1 MNKPDCIEDLQEILQ
16 EIFLNNLIFFKQHHP
31 LIYNKV
37 VEFEKLNIENFC
49 LDFVNNEFQLLDLH
63 NKKDFYI
70 NEPFSD
76 ALNRVN
82 NFDLGSAFSLIKLES
97 FEKRNHYQN
106 EINAYLYLNQFID
119 NFQDINI
126 KLNKFIFIGTLLG
139 IHINNFHKILN
150 AKTYLII
157 EPNIEIFRLS
167 MFMTDY
173 KVLTTNSEVFFAVS
187 EDELTLKKTVTDF
200 LEFKFEF
207 NNLIHYELAHKI
219 NEPIINQLSLIFTHL
234 GEMRY
239 PFSDYLI
246 SLDRCHTHIIKNKNN
261 LLNLSKTYNF
271 LENKNVLFL
280 GAGPSLE
287 KHLDYIYLNRDNFI
301 IVAVAATL
309 KTLEIRNIIPDI
321 IITVDGQEVVLE
333 QFKVNKLIYEN
344 SIILSSIKLDKKVY
358 TLLKNTEIYF
368 FQDSLNLF
376 ENLGFI
382 TGVTVGDM
390 GIDILL
396 RFGIKNLY
404 LLGIDAAIDS
414 KTGRSHT
421 NMHISLKEIDL
432 DNKTIDN
439 QINFEKTIVYVK
451 GNLEKEVPTFLEYK
465 EMIEEIDDK
474 FKYLNNKFRIYNLS
488 DGAYFKN
495 TIPIRT
501 HEISVQMNIDK
512 IFFKKEF
519 IEQLN
524 NISKQKFNYKD
535 MESSKIENEILEN
548 LSPLKDLCLIETF
561 QQFQKT
567 YPNSII
573 INILDKYFKLI
584 LPYYNFIGNKT
595 ISNKILN
602 TQLQEILVKFN
613 SLF

>member
-1 MNKPDCIEDLQEILQ
+1 MNKPDSIEDLQQTLQ
-16 EIFLNNLIFFKQHHP
+16 EIFLNNLIFFKQNHP
-31 LIYNKV
+31 SIYNKV
-37 VEFEKLNIENFC
+37 VEFEKLNIENFYI
-49 LDFVNNEFQLLDLH
+49 DFVNNEFQLLDLH
-63 NKKDFYI
+63 NKVNFYT
-70 NEPFSD
+70 NEPFAD
-76 ALNRVN
+76 AINRVN
-82 NFDLGSAFSLIKLES
+82 NFNLGSAFSLIKLES
-97 FEKRNHYQN
+97 FEKRNHYKN

-126 KLNKFIFIGTLLG
+126 KVNKFIFIGTLLG
-139 IHINNFHKILN
+139 IHINDFHKILN
-150 AKTYLII
+150 TETYLII

-173 KVLTTNSEVFFAVS
+173 KILTTNSEVFFAIS
-187 EDELTLKKTVTDF
+187 EDELNLKKIVHDF
-200 LEFKFEF
+200 LEFKLEF
-207 NNLIHYELAHKI
+207 NNLIHYELAHKL

-234 GEMRY
+234 SEMRY

-246 SLDRCHTHIIKNKNN
+246 SLDRGHTHIIKNKNN
-261 LLNLSKTYNF
+261 LLNLSKTYTF

-287 KHLDYIYLNRDNFI
+287 KHLDYIYLNRANFI

-309 KTLEIRNIIPDI
+309 KTLEIRNIIPEI

-333 QFKVNKLIYEN
+333 QFRVHKLIYEN
-344 SIILSSIKLDKKVY
+344 SIILSSIKLDKNVY

-368 FQDSLNLF
+368 FQDSLDLF
-376 ENLGFI
+376 KDLGFI

-396 RFGIKNLY
+396 RFGIRNLY

-414 KTGRSHT
+414 ETGRSHT
-421 NMHISLKEIDL
+421 NMHISSKEIDL
-432 DNKTIDN
+432 DIRDNDN
-439 QINFEKTIVYVK
+439 QIHFEKTIVYVK
-451 GNLEKEVPTFLEYK
+451 GNFRKEVPTFLEYK
-465 EMIEEIDDK
+465 EMIEEINDK
-474 FKYLNNKFRIYNLS
+474 FKYLNNKIRIYNLS

-501 HEISVQMNIDK
+501 SEIVVKKNLDK

-519 IEQLN
+519 IQQLN
-524 NISKQKFNYKD
+524 NISKQKLNNKEI
-535 MESSKIENEILEN
+535 ESSTIENEILEK
-548 LSPLKDLCLIETF
+548 LSPLKDLYFIETF
-561 QQFQKT
+561 QQFQKI

-595 ISNKILN
+595 IANTILN
-602 TQLQEILVKFN
+602 TQLKEILNKFN